1 MEEAEEHPV
10 NDDEKLKQ
18 YIISVLSGAQCEPIA
33 SRVTLATLDKMSCLI
48 SGAAVSVPPHTHCG
62 EGHGSSHDTA
72 APHFARVHVCVR
84 TADAPPSHEPKQV
97 ALARIFASYSGARAA
112 SMHKLM
118 PWEWEKIGN
127 RLMVQ
132 LTRHRG
138 RLQKARHRK
147 SQQQRVAAKL
157 SAENMWVACPYWQHR
172 KELLQIG
179 VAPDA
184 APSSFRRTA
193 DNEVIHGQFVST
205 RDENTVTAVIDV
217 PGST

>member
-48 SGAAVSVPPHTHCG
+48 S
-62 EGHGSSHDTA
+62 
-72 APHFARVHVCVR
+72 
-84 TADAPPSHEPKQV
+84 DAPPSHEPKQV